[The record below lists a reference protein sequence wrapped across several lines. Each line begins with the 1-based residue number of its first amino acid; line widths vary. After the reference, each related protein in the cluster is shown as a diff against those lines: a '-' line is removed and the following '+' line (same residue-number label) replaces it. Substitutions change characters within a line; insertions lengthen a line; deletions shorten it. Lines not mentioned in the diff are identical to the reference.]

1 MPVFPK
7 IQRVYR
13 KIAIF
18 SNSPF
23 PTSSFDDSTL
33 VSAKRKTFNVL
44 EKWRPTL
51 EVTKVTKLERNS
63 SYFVYSSNEDDD
75 DDDDLI
81 PRRIL
86 EDTRVQTFQQD
97 PTQKEEGKREE
108 KEERR
113 GEDLERAK
121 RLVNAT

>member
-1 MPVFPK
+1 MRIFPK

-13 KIAIF
+13 KIAI
-18 SNSPF
+18 F

-44 EKWRPTL
+44 EKRRPTL
-51 EVTKVTKLERNS
+51 EVTKVTKLERKS
-63 SYFVYSSNEDDD
+63 SYFVYSSNDED

>member
-1 MPVFPK
+1 M
-7 IQRVYR
+7 
-13 KIAIF
+13 
-18 SNSPF
+18 
-23 PTSSFDDSTL
+23 
-33 VSAKRKTFNVL
+33 
-44 EKWRPTL
+44 
-51 EVTKVTKLERNS
+51 KLERKS
-63 SYFVYSSNEDDD
+63 SYFVYSSNDED

-86 EDTRVQTFQQD
+86 EDIRVQTFQQD

>member
-44 EKWRPTL
+44 EKRRPTL
-51 EVTKVTKLERNS
+51 EVTKVTKLERKS
-63 SYFVYSSNEDDD
+63 SYFVYSSNDED

-86 EDTRVQTFQQD
+86 EDIRVQTFQQD

>member
-1 MPVFPK
+1 MPIFPK

-44 EKWRPTL
+44 EKRRPTL
-51 EVTKVTKLERNS
+51 EVTKVTKLERKS
-63 SYFVYSSNEDDD
+63 SYFVYSSNDED

>member
-1 MPVFPK
+1 MRIFPK

-44 EKWRPTL
+44 EKRRPTL
-51 EVTKVTKLERNS
+51 EVTKVTKLERKS
-63 SYFVYSSNEDDD
+63 SYFVYSSNDED

>member
-1 MPVFPK
+1 MRIFPK

-44 EKWRPTL
+44 EKRRPTL
-51 EVTKVTKLERNS
+51 EVTKVTKLERKS
-63 SYFVYSSNEDDD
+63 SYFVYSSNDED

-86 EDTRVQTFQQD
+86 EDIRVQTFQQD

>member
-44 EKWRPTL
+44 EKRRPTL
-51 EVTKVTKLERNS
+51 EVTKVTKLERKS
-63 SYFVYSSNEDDD
+63 SYFVYSSNDED